1 MTPPR
6 PLLGWRNSEPI
17 GLKPKPTNLS
27 GVTRLQFSR
36 KLGCAACTKCPDSH
50 PKPGRLGSSN
60 MSALHTRERVRR
72 RRGLVHSS
80 GGRSQSRLR
89 TMYQLPTHQQRR
101 RLRPHS
107 LQPHSGV
114 HTPDKDDTPAVARRQ
129 RHRAKT
135 KFLTLDAIDG
145 RTLAAQRARALVARI
160 EADVG
165 LDLSEA
171 EKQLAQRAGVLGAFL
186 EDVEAK
192 WLRGRSCDVLH
203 RPKRAEASVG
213 NARHQARAAR
223 RY

>member
-6 PLLGWRNSEPI
+6 PLLGWRNSEAI
-17 GLKPKPTNLS
+17 GLKPKPANLS
-27 GVTRLQFSR
+27 GVTRGLQFSR

-114 HTPDKDDTPAVARRQ
+114 HTPDKDFP
-129 RHRAKT
+129 
-135 KFLTLDAIDG
+135 L
-145 RTLAAQRARALVARI
+145 LADR
-160 EADVG
+160 
-165 LDLSEA
+165 SEA
-171 EKQLAQRAGVLGAFL
+171 FAFCAPSNGSSLFTRIKATLITAGLRSAGALPVRECTISLCDAAPVALSYRANRQA
-186 EDVEAK
+186 
-192 WLRGRSCDVLH
+192 WLPKPHLPASHGGINSSSRS
-203 RPKRAEASVG
+203 RS
-213 NARHQARAAR
+213 
-223 RY
+223 